1 MTQKRMFKVISP
13 MPTEGGG
20 TYWQRCGIGF
30 INKDNSIN
38 IYLDVLPL
46 KQKSDGVTLQ
56 IREFTEAVLEAPI
69 PVVLGG
75 QSLVT
80 SGLQILAEA
89 AWRRHDK
96 VAAEYKAHGRARER
110 S

>member
-30 INKDNSIN
+30 VNKDNSIN

-46 KQKSDGVTLQ
+46 KQKGDGVTLQ
-56 IREFTEAVLEAPI
+56 LREYTEAEL
-69 PVVLGG
+69 
-75 QSLVT
+75 
-80 SGLQILAEA
+80 
-89 AWRRHDK
+89 
-96 VAAEYKAHGRARER
+96 RER
-110 S
+110 DEKKASYASRGTLSNGLTFATPANGHAGGAGTGAVDSVPF